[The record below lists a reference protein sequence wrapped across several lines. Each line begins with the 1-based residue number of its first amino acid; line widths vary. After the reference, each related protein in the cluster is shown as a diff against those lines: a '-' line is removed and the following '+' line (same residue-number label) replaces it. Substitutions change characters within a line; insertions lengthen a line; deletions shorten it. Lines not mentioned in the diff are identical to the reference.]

1 MKVVDLHPEDLIDK
15 LSDHELTPAERERL
29 DSHLAQCS
37 ACRFEISVRAD
48 LKQDAPLF
56 EQRPQL
62 TFAGQTAQRLQTS
75 AELPAVAELGAP
87 PARGTLRPRS
97 RRRWP
102 LVLLAASFI
111 LCAGGATAAVIT
123 GAVAAP
129 AWLPWSPAAKATEA
143 TPHTADAKLSHK
155 VKHALK
161 VNVAAP
167 VAVAA
172 AVPSLAEALVVP
184 EPSAQ
189 PAAALKKTPSPALA
203 ARAASPA
210 LLRPLHEAVVSSDGS
225 ARSAP
230 LAPAVAAI
238 PAAASP
244 DVSAAVHASADPAA
258 PHVDP
263 AASLFADAN
272 RARRDGN
279 VDRAVALYHSLQ
291 TRYPTSSESEL
302 SRALLAQLLLDR
314 GSPEQALAGFDR
326 YLAEGAPVLSAEA
339 LVGRARALEQLG
351 KPEQAASAW
360 KQVQSRFPGSVHA
373 RLAATRLA
381 ALGMR

>member
-15 LSDHELTPAERERL
+15 LSEGELTSAERERL

-48 LKQDAPLF
+48 LEQDAPLF

-62 TFAGQTAQRLQTS
+62 TVAGQVAQPAATPT
-75 AELPAVAELGAP
+75 ELPGVAEQGAP
-87 PARGTLRPRS
+87 RARVAGSLRPRS

-102 LVLLAASFI
+102 LVLFAASFI
-111 LCAGGATAAVIT
+111 LCAGGATAAVVT

-129 AWLPWSPAAKATEA
+129 AWLPWAPAPKATEA
-143 TPHTADAKLSHK
+143 THAADAKLAHK
-155 VKHALK
+155 LKRALK
-161 VNVAAP
+161 SSAAVPVVPATAPPSAAEAP
-167 VAVAA
+167 VAAELSAVPEPAASAKEAASPVLGVRSALHAAVRPQREAA
-172 AVPSLAEALVVP
+172 AVSI
-184 EPSAQ
+184 S
-189 PAAALKKTPSPALA
+189 TPLS
-203 ARAASPA
+203 
-210 LLRPLHEAVVSSDGS
+210 
-225 ARSAP
+225 
-230 LAPAVAAI
+230 APAVAAF
-238 PAAASP
+238 PT
-244 DVSAAVHASADPAA
+244 DVSASPADPAA

-291 TRYPTSSESEL
+291 TRFPSSSESEL

-351 KPEQAASAW
+351 KPEQAAAAW

>member
-15 LSDHELTPAERERL
+15 LSDGELTSAERERL
-29 DSHLAQCS
+29 DGHLAQCS
-37 ACRFEISVRAD
+37 TCRFEISVRAD
-48 LKQDAPLF
+48 LEGDAPLF

-62 TFAGQTAQRLQTS
+62 TFAGHAAQRAQTS
-75 AELPAVAELGAP
+75 AELPAPAEQGAAP
-87 PARGTLRPRS
+87 LRATGTLRPRS

-111 LCAGGATAAVIT
+111 LCAGGATAAVVT

-129 AWLPWSPAAKATEA
+129 AWLPWSPAPKAAEA
-143 TPHTADAKLSHK
+143 TLHASDAKLSHQ
-155 VKHALK
+155 VKRALK
-161 VNVAAP
+161 SSAPVGVAAAAP
-167 VAVAA
+167 SATEALVTPAPSAEPALPKEVASPAVAA
-172 AVPSLAEALVVP
+172 HPASHAALRVPREALVS
-184 EPSAQ
+184 E
-189 PAAALKKTPSPALA
+189 
-203 ARAASPA
+203 R
-210 LLRPLHEAVVSSDGS
+210 SSES
-225 ARSAP
+225 
-230 LAPAVAAI
+230 APAVAAF
-238 PAAASP
+238 PASAAPDLAASP
-244 DVSAAVHASADPAA
+244 AAHAAADPST
-258 PHVDP
+258 PHADP

-279 VDRAVALYHSLQ
+279 ADRAVALYHSLQ
-291 TRYPTSSESEL
+291 ARFPTSSESEL